1 MRTKKSKV
9 KLIPLGGLCEIG
21 KNITAIEY
29 ENEIIVID
37 CGLSFPDNEMYGI
50 DLVIPDI
57 SYLLENREKVK
68 GIFITHGH
76 EDHIG
81 ALPYILKEINVPV
94 YASKFTLS
102 LIESKLIEFNMV
114 SSCSLNEITLKEP
127 IKTEH
132 FACEFIRTCH
142 SIADSCSLAIT
153 TPQGV
158 IFHTG
163 DFKIDYTPVD
173 GEVIDLQRISEI
185 GKRRVLLLMADS
197 TNATREGFTISETI
211 IGQNLTRLFRNAK
224 GRVIVATFSS
234 NVHRVQQVINSSI
247 TYGRKVAFSGRSME
261 KISQIA
267 MDLGYLKVPKNTIIK
282 LDDIHKYPDN
292 KVTIITTGSQGE
304 PMSALSRIASGNHKK
319 IALKEKDYII
329 ISASPIP
336 GNTKLITKLID
347 VLISKGAEVIYDAM
361 EEVHVSGHACREELK
376 LIHSLIKPKY
386 FVPVHGEYRHLKEHA
401 ELAKSLGMDEKNI
414 FLLDNGD
421 VLELTGKKAV
431 KTKSVHTGTVYVDGS
446 GVGDVGNIVLRD
458 RKVLSQDGIL
468 TAVLAID
475 KDAKEIISGPDII
488 SRGFVYVKDS
498 NDLLNETTDL
508 IKREVEYCLDNDIL
522 DWYSIKSKIKSSLGH
537 FLYTKTKRKPMIIP
551 VIVEKEQY
559 KKVAFATLPSGI

>member
-173 GEVIDLQRISEI
+173 GEVIDLQCISEI

-551 VIVEKEQY
+551 VIVEKEQ
-559 KKVAFATLPSGI
+559 

>member
-29 ENEIIVID
+29 EDEIIVID

-304 PMSALSRIASGNHKK
+304 PMSALSRIASGSHKN
-319 IALKEKDYII
+319 IGLKEGDYII

-336 GNTKLITKLID
+336 GNKKLITKLID
-347 VLISKGAEVIYDAM
+347 ILISTGAEVIYDAM

-401 ELAKSLGMDEKNI
+401 ELAKSLGMNEKNI

-431 KTKSVHTGTVYVDGS
+431 KAKSIHTGTVYVDGS

-475 KDAKEIISGPDII
+475 KESKEIISGPDII

-498 NDLLNETTDL
+498 NDLLSEATTL
-508 IKREVEYCLDNDIL
+508 IEREVENCLANDIV
-522 DWYSIKSKIKSSLGH
+522 DWYSIKSKIKSSLGQ

-551 VIVEKEQY
+551 VIVEKEQ
-559 KKVAFATLPSGI
+559 

>member
-9 KLIPLGGLCEIG
+9 KLIPLGGLGEIG

-94 YASKFTLS
+94 YATKFTLS

-319 IALKEKDYII
+319 IALKERDYII

-431 KTKSVHTGTVYVDGS
+431 KSKSVHTGTVYVDGS

-475 KDAKEIISGPDII
+475 KEAKEIISGPDII

-498 NDLLNETTDL
+498 NDLLNEATDL

-522 DWYSIKSKIKSSLGH
+522 DWYSIKSKIKSSLGQ

-551 VIVEKEQY
+551 VIVEKEQ
-559 KKVAFATLPSGI
+559 

>member
-9 KLIPLGGLCEIG
+9 KLIPLGGLGEIG

-94 YASKFTLS
+94 YATKFTLS

-347 VLISKGAEVIYDAM
+347 ILISKGAEVIYDAM

-431 KTKSVHTGTVYVDGS
+431 KAKSVHTGTVYVDGS
-446 GVGDVGNIVLRD
+446 GIGDVGNIVLRD

-475 KDAKEIISGPDII
+475 KEAKEIISGPDII

-498 NDLLNETTDL
+498 NDLLNEATDL

-522 DWYSIKSKIKSSLGH
+522 DWYSIKSKIKSSLGQ

-551 VIVEKEQY
+551 VIVEKEQ
-559 KKVAFATLPSGI
+559 

>member
-29 ENEIIVID
+29 EDEIIVID

-267 MDLGYLKVPKNTIIK
+267 MDLGYLKVLKNTIIK

-304 PMSALSRIASGNHKK
+304 PMSALSRIASGSHKN
-319 IALKEKDYII
+319 IGLKEGDYII

-347 VLISKGAEVIYDAM
+347 ILISKGAEVIYDAM

-431 KTKSVHTGTVYVDGS
+431 KAKSIHTGTVYVDGS

-475 KDAKEIISGPDII
+475 KESKEIISGPDII

-498 NDLLNETTDL
+498 NDLLSEATTL
-508 IKREVEYCLDNDIL
+508 IEREVENCLANDIV
-522 DWYSIKSKIKSSLGH
+522 DWYSIKSKIKSSLGQ

-551 VIVEKEQY
+551 VIVEKEQ
-559 KKVAFATLPSGI
+559 

>member
-386 FVPVHGEYRHLKEHA
+386 FIPVHGEYRHLKEHA

-475 KDAKEIISGPDII
+475 KEAKEIISGPDII

-498 NDLLNETTDL
+498 NDLLNEATDL

-551 VIVEKEQY
+551 VIVEKEQ
-559 KKVAFATLPSGI
+559 

>member
-9 KLIPLGGLCEIG
+9 KLIPLGGLGEIG

-94 YASKFTLS
+94 YATKFTLS

-304 PMSALSRIASGNHKK
+304 PMSALARIASGNHKK

-431 KTKSVHTGTVYVDGS
+431 KSKSVHTGTVYVDGS

-468 TAVLAID
+468 TTVLAID
-475 KDAKEIISGPDII
+475 KEAKEIISGPDII

-498 NDLLNETTDL
+498 NDLLNEATAL
-508 IKREVEYCLDNDIL
+508 IKNEVEHCLANDIV
-522 DWYSIKSKIKSSLGH
+522 DWYSIKSKIKSSLGQ

-551 VIVEKEQY
+551 VIVEKEQ
-559 KKVAFATLPSGI
+559 

>member
-29 ENEIIVID
+29 EDEIIVID

-421 VLELTGKKAV
+421 VLELTGKKAM

-551 VIVEKEQY
+551 VIVEKEQ
-559 KKVAFATLPSGI
+559 

>member
-386 FVPVHGEYRHLKEHA
+386 FIPVHGEYRHLKEHA

-475 KDAKEIISGPDII
+475 KEAKEIISGPDII

-498 NDLLNETTDL
+498 NDLLNEATDL

-522 DWYSIKSKIKSSLGH
+522 DWYSIKSKIKSSLGQ

-551 VIVEKEQY
+551 VIVEKEQ
-559 KKVAFATLPSGI
+559 

>member
-9 KLIPLGGLCEIG
+9 KLIPLGGLGEIG

-94 YASKFTLS
+94 YATKFTLS

-304 PMSALSRIASGNHKK
+304 PMSALARIASGNHKK

-431 KTKSVHTGTVYVDGS
+431 KSKSVHTGTVYVDGS

-475 KDAKEIISGPDII
+475 KEAKEIISGPDII

-498 NDLLNETTDL
+498 NDLLNEATDL

-522 DWYSIKSKIKSSLGH
+522 DWYSIKSKIKSSLGQ

-551 VIVEKEQY
+551 VIVEKEQ
-559 KKVAFATLPSGI
+559 

>member
-9 KLIPLGGLCEIG
+9 KLIPLGGLGEIG

-304 PMSALSRIASGNHKK
+304 PMSALSRIASGSHKN
-319 IALKEKDYII
+319 IGLKEGDYII

-347 VLISKGAEVIYDAM
+347 ILISKGAEVIYDAM

-431 KTKSVHTGTVYVDGS
+431 KAKSIHTGTVYVDGS

-475 KDAKEIISGPDII
+475 KESKEIISGPDII

-498 NDLLNETTDL
+498 NDLLSEATTL
-508 IKREVEYCLDNDIL
+508 IEREVENCLANDIV
-522 DWYSIKSKIKSSLGH
+522 DWYSIKSKIKSSLGQ

-551 VIVEKEQY
+551 VIVEKEQ
-559 KKVAFATLPSGI
+559 

>member
-9 KLIPLGGLCEIG
+9 KLIPLGGLGEIG

-94 YASKFTLS
+94 YATKFTLS

-304 PMSALSRIASGNHKK
+304 PMSALARIASGNHKK
-319 IALKEKDYII
+319 IALKERDYII

-347 VLISKGAEVIYDAM
+347 ILISKGAEVIYDAM

-431 KTKSVHTGTVYVDGS
+431 KSKSVHTGTVYVDGS

-475 KDAKEIISGPDII
+475 KEAKEIISGPDII

-498 NDLLNETTDL
+498 NDLLNEATDL
-508 IKREVEYCLDNDIL
+508 IKREVEHCLDNDIL

-551 VIVEKEQY
+551 VIVEKEQ
-559 KKVAFATLPSGI
+559 

>member
-9 KLIPLGGLCEIG
+9 KLIPLGGLGEIG

-94 YASKFTLS
+94 YATKFTLS

-304 PMSALSRIASGNHKK
+304 PMSALARIASGNHKK

-475 KDAKEIISGPDII
+475 KEAKEIISGPDII

-498 NDLLNETTDL
+498 NDLLNEATAL
-508 IKREVEYCLDNDIL
+508 IKNEVEHCLDNDIV
-522 DWYSIKSKIKSSLGH
+522 DWYSIKSKIKSSLGQ

-551 VIVEKEQY
+551 VIVEKEQ
-559 KKVAFATLPSGI
+559 

>member
-29 ENEIIVID
+29 EDEIIVID

-304 PMSALSRIASGNHKK
+304 PMSALSRIASGSHKN
-319 IALKEKDYII
+319 IGLKEGDYII

-347 VLISKGAEVIYDAM
+347 ILISKGAEVIYDAM

-414 FLLDNGD
+414 FLLDNCD

-431 KTKSVHTGTVYVDGS
+431 KAKSIHTGTVYVDGS

-475 KDAKEIISGPDII
+475 KESKEIISGPDII

-498 NDLLNETTDL
+498 NDLLSEATTL
-508 IKREVEYCLDNDIL
+508 IEREVENCLANDIV
-522 DWYSIKSKIKSSLGH
+522 DWYSIKSKIKSSLGQ

-551 VIVEKEQY
+551 VIVEKEQ
-559 KKVAFATLPSGI
+559 

>member
-9 KLIPLGGLCEIG
+9 KLIPLGGLGEIG

-94 YASKFTLS
+94 YATKFTLS

-319 IALKEKDYII
+319 IALKERDYII

-347 VLISKGAEVIYDAM
+347 ILISKGAEVIYDAM

-475 KDAKEIISGPDII
+475 KEEKEIISGPDII

-498 NDLLNETTDL
+498 NDLLNEATDL

-522 DWYSIKSKIKSSLGH
+522 DWYSIKSKIKSSLGQ

-551 VIVEKEQY
+551 VIVEKEQ
-559 KKVAFATLPSGI
+559 

>member
-29 ENEIIVID
+29 EDEIIVID

-304 PMSALSRIASGNHKK
+304 PMSALSRIASGSHKN
-319 IALKEKDYII
+319 IGLKEGDYII

-336 GNTKLITKLID
+336 GNKKLITKLID
-347 VLISKGAEVIYDAM
+347 ILISKGAEVIYDAM

-401 ELAKSLGMDEKNI
+401 ELAKSLGIKKKNI

-431 KTKSVHTGTVYVDGS
+431 KAKSIHTGTVYVDGS

-475 KDAKEIISGPDII
+475 KESKEIISGPDII

-498 NDLLNETTDL
+498 NDLLSEATTL
-508 IKREVEYCLDNDIL
+508 IEREVENCLANDIV
-522 DWYSIKSKIKSSLGH
+522 DWYSIKSKIKSSLGQ

-551 VIVEKEQY
+551 VIVEKEQ
-559 KKVAFATLPSGI
+559 

>member
-9 KLIPLGGLCEIG
+9 KLIPLGGLGEIG

-304 PMSALSRIASGNHKK
+304 PMSALSRIASGSHKN
-319 IALKEKDYII
+319 IGLKEGDYII

-336 GNTKLITKLID
+336 GNKKLITKLID
-347 VLISKGAEVIYDAM
+347 ILISKGAEVIYDAM

-431 KTKSVHTGTVYVDGS
+431 KAKSIHTGTVYVDGS

-475 KDAKEIISGPDII
+475 KESKEIISGPDII

-498 NDLLNETTDL
+498 NDLLSEATTL
-508 IKREVEYCLDNDIL
+508 IEREVENCLANDIV
-522 DWYSIKSKIKSSLGH
+522 DWYSIKSKIKSSLGQ

-551 VIVEKEQY
+551 VIVEKEQ
-559 KKVAFATLPSGI
+559 

>member
-9 KLIPLGGLCEIG
+9 KLIPLGGLVEIG

-304 PMSALSRIASGNHKK
+304 PMSALSRIASGSHKN
-319 IALKEKDYII
+319 IGLKEGDYII

-347 VLISKGAEVIYDAM
+347 ILISKGAEVIYDAM

-431 KTKSVHTGTVYVDGS
+431 KAKSIHTGTVYVDGS

-475 KDAKEIISGPDII
+475 KESKEIISGPDII

-498 NDLLNETTDL
+498 NDLLSEATTL
-508 IKREVEYCLDNDIL
+508 IEREVENCLANDIV
-522 DWYSIKSKIKSSLGH
+522 DWYSIKSKIKSSLGQ

-551 VIVEKEQY
+551 VIVEKEQ
-559 KKVAFATLPSGI
+559 

>member
-9 KLIPLGGLCEIG
+9 KLIPLGGLGEIG

-50 DLVIPDI
+50 VLVIPDI

-94 YASKFTLS
+94 YATKFTLS

-421 VLELTGKKAV
+421 VLELTGKKAM

-475 KDAKEIISGPDII
+475 KEAKEIISGPDII

-498 NDLLNETTDL
+498 NDLLNEATDL

-551 VIVEKEQY
+551 VIVEKEQ
-559 KKVAFATLPSGI
+559 

>member
-29 ENEIIVID
+29 EDEIIVID

-94 YASKFTLS
+94 YATKFTLS

-475 KDAKEIISGPDII
+475 KEAKEIISGPDII

-522 DWYSIKSKIKSSLGH
+522 DWYSIKSKIKSSLGQ

-551 VIVEKEQY
+551 VIVEKEQ
-559 KKVAFATLPSGI
+559 

>member
-29 ENEIIVID
+29 EDEIIVID

-234 NVHRVQQVINSSI
+234 NVQRVQQVINSSI

-304 PMSALSRIASGNHKK
+304 PMSALSRIASGSHKN
-319 IALKEKDYII
+319 IGLKEGDYII

-347 VLISKGAEVIYDAM
+347 ILISKGAEVIYDAM

-431 KTKSVHTGTVYVDGS
+431 KAKSIHTGTVYVDGS

-475 KDAKEIISGPDII
+475 KESKEIISGPDII

-498 NDLLNETTDL
+498 KDLLSEATTL
-508 IKREVEYCLDNDIL
+508 IEREVENCLANDIV
-522 DWYSIKSKIKSSLGH
+522 DWYSIKSKIKSSLGQ

-551 VIVEKEQY
+551 VIVEKEQ
-559 KKVAFATLPSGI
+559 

>member
-29 ENEIIVID
+29 EDEIIVID

-304 PMSALSRIASGNHKK
+304 PMSALSRIASGSHKN
-319 IALKEKDYII
+319 IGLKEGDYII

-336 GNTKLITKLID
+336 GNKKLITKLID
-347 VLISKGAEVIYDAM
+347 ILISKGADVIYDAM
-361 EEVHVSGHACREELK
+361 EEVQVSGHACREELK

-431 KTKSVHTGTVYVDGS
+431 KAKSIHTGTVYVDGS

-475 KDAKEIISGPDII
+475 KESKEIISGPDII

-498 NDLLNETTDL
+498 NDLLSEATTL
-508 IKREVEYCLDNDIL
+508 IEREVENCLANDIV
-522 DWYSIKSKIKSSLGH
+522 DWYSIKSKIKSSLGQ

-551 VIVEKEQY
+551 VIVEKEQ
-559 KKVAFATLPSGI
+559 

>member
-29 ENEIIVID
+29 EDEIIVID

-304 PMSALSRIASGNHKK
+304 PMSALSRIASGSHKN
-319 IALKEKDYII
+319 IGLKEGDYII

-336 GNTKLITKLID
+336 GNKKLITKLID
-347 VLISKGAEVIYDAM
+347 ILISKGAEVIYDAM

-431 KTKSVHTGTVYVDGS
+431 KAKSIHTGTVYVDGS

-475 KDAKEIISGPDII
+475 KESKEIISGPDII

-498 NDLLNETTDL
+498 NDLLSEATTL
-508 IKREVEYCLDNDIL
+508 IEREVENCLTNDIV
-522 DWYSIKSKIKSSLGH
+522 DWYSIKSKIKSSLGQ

-551 VIVEKEQY
+551 VIVEKEQ
-559 KKVAFATLPSGI
+559 

>member
-29 ENEIIVID
+29 EDEIIVID

-211 IGQNLTRLFRNAK
+211 IGQNLTRLVRNAK

-234 NVHRVQQVINSSI
+234 NVHRVQQVMNSSI

-551 VIVEKEQY
+551 VIVEKEQ
-559 KKVAFATLPSGI
+559 

>member
-9 KLIPLGGLCEIG
+9 KLIPLGGLGEIG

-94 YASKFTLS
+94 YATKFTLS

-304 PMSALSRIASGNHKK
+304 PMSALARIASGNHKK

-475 KDAKEIISGPDII
+475 KEAKEIISGPDII

-498 NDLLNETTDL
+498 NDLLNEATAL
-508 IKREVEYCLDNDIL
+508 IKSEVEHCLANDIL
-522 DWYSIKSKIKSSLGH
+522 DWYSIKSKIKSSLGQ

-551 VIVEKEQY
+551 VIVEKEQ
-559 KKVAFATLPSGI
+559 

>member
-1 MRTKKSKV
+1 MKNEKAKV
-9 KLIPLGGLCEIG
+9 KIIPLGGVNEIG
-21 KNITAIEY
+21 KNLTAIEY
-29 ENEIIVID
+29 KNDIVVID
-37 CGLSFPDNEMYGI
+37 CGLKFPDEDMFGI

-57 SYLLENREKVK
+57 TYLIKNKEKVS
-68 GIFITHGH
+68 GIFLTHGH

-94 YASKFTLS
+94 YATKFTLS

-475 KDAKEIISGPDII
+475 KEAKEIISGPDII

-498 NDLLNETTDL
+498 NDLLNEATDL

-522 DWYSIKSKIKSSLGH
+522 DWYSIKSKIKSSLGQ

-551 VIVEKEQY
+551 VIVEKEQ
-559 KKVAFATLPSGI
+559 

>member
-9 KLIPLGGLCEIG
+9 KLIPLGGLGEIG

-29 ENEIIVID
+29 EDEIIVID

-68 GIFITHGH
+68 CIFITHGH

-304 PMSALSRIASGNHKK
+304 PMSALSRIASGSHKN
-319 IALKEKDYII
+319 IGLKEGDYII

-347 VLISKGAEVIYDAM
+347 ILISKGAEVIYDAM

-431 KTKSVHTGTVYVDGS
+431 KAKSIHTGTVYVDGS

-475 KDAKEIISGPDII
+475 KESKEIISGPDII

-498 NDLLNETTDL
+498 NDLLSEATTL
-508 IKREVEYCLDNDIL
+508 IEREVENCLANDIV
-522 DWYSIKSKIKSSLGH
+522 DWYSIKSKIKSSLGQ

-551 VIVEKEQY
+551 VIVEKEQ
-559 KKVAFATLPSGI
+559 

>member
-9 KLIPLGGLCEIG
+9 KLIPLGGLGEIG

-94 YASKFTLS
+94 YATKFTLS

-234 NVHRVQQVINSSI
+234 NVHRIQQVINSSI

-475 KDAKEIISGPDII
+475 KEAKEIISGPDII

-498 NDLLNETTDL
+498 NDLLNEATDL

-522 DWYSIKSKIKSSLGH
+522 DWYSIKSKIKSSLGQ

-551 VIVEKEQY
+551 VIVEKEQ
-559 KKVAFATLPSGI
+559 

>member
-29 ENEIIVID
+29 EDEIIVID

-304 PMSALSRIASGNHKK
+304 PMSALSRIASGSHKN
-319 IALKEKDYII
+319 IGLKEGDYII

-347 VLISKGAEVIYDAM
+347 ILISKGAEVIYDAM

-431 KTKSVHTGTVYVDGS
+431 KAKSIHTGTVYVDGS

-475 KDAKEIISGPDII
+475 KESKEIISGPDII

-498 NDLLNETTDL
+498 NDLLSEATTL
-508 IKREVEYCLDNDIL
+508 IEREVKNCLANDIV
-522 DWYSIKSKIKSSLGH
+522 DWYSIKSKIKSSLGQ

-551 VIVEKEQY
+551 VIVEKEQ
-559 KKVAFATLPSGI
+559 

>member
-29 ENEIIVID
+29 EDEIIVID

-197 TNATREGFTISETI
+197 TNATREGFTKSETI

-304 PMSALSRIASGNHKK
+304 PMSALSRIASGSHKN
-319 IALKEKDYII
+319 IGLKEGDYII

-347 VLISKGAEVIYDAM
+347 ILISKGAEVIYDAM

-431 KTKSVHTGTVYVDGS
+431 KAKSIHTGTVYVDGS

-475 KDAKEIISGPDII
+475 KESKEIISGPDII

-498 NDLLNETTDL
+498 NDLLSEATTL
-508 IKREVEYCLDNDIL
+508 IEREVENCLANDIV
-522 DWYSIKSKIKSSLGH
+522 DWYSIKSKIKSSLGQ

-551 VIVEKEQY
+551 VIVEKEQ
-559 KKVAFATLPSGI
+559 

>member
-9 KLIPLGGLCEIG
+9 KLIPLGGLGEIG

-29 ENEIIVID
+29 EDEIIVID

-102 LIESKLIEFNMV
+102 LIESKLIEFNMA

-304 PMSALSRIASGNHKK
+304 PMSALSRIASGSHKN
-319 IALKEKDYII
+319 IGLKEGDYII

-347 VLISKGAEVIYDAM
+347 ILISKGAEVIYDAM

-431 KTKSVHTGTVYVDGS
+431 KAKSIHTGTVYVDGS

-475 KDAKEIISGPDII
+475 KESKEIISGPDII

-498 NDLLNETTDL
+498 NDLLSEATTL
-508 IKREVEYCLDNDIL
+508 IEREVENCLANDIV
-522 DWYSIKSKIKSSLGH
+522 DWYSIKSKIKSSLGQ

-551 VIVEKEQY
+551 VIVEKEQ
-559 KKVAFATLPSGI
+559 

>member
-9 KLIPLGGLCEIG
+9 KLIPLGGLGEIG

-68 GIFITHGH
+68 GISITHGH

-94 YASKFTLS
+94 YATKFTLS

-282 LDDIHKYPDN
+282 LDDIHKYPYN

-431 KTKSVHTGTVYVDGS
+431 KSKSVHTGTVYVDGS

-508 IKREVEYCLDNDIL
+508 IKREVEHCLDNDIL
-522 DWYSIKSKIKSSLGH
+522 DWYSIKSKIKSSLGQ

-551 VIVEKEQY
+551 VIVEKEQ
-559 KKVAFATLPSGI
+559 

>member
-9 KLIPLGGLCEIG
+9 KLIPLGGLGEIG

-94 YASKFTLS
+94 YATKFTLS

-475 KDAKEIISGPDII
+475 KEAKEIISGPDII

-522 DWYSIKSKIKSSLGH
+522 DWYSIKSKIKSSLGQ

-551 VIVEKEQY
+551 VIVENEQ
-559 KKVAFATLPSGI
+559 

>member
-9 KLIPLGGLCEIG
+9 KLIPLGGLGEIG

-94 YASKFTLS
+94 YATKFTLS

-498 NDLLNETTDL
+498 NDLLNEATDL

-522 DWYSIKSKIKSSLGH
+522 DWYSIKSKIKSSLGQ

-551 VIVEKEQY
+551 VIVEKEQ
-559 KKVAFATLPSGI
+559 

>member
-9 KLIPLGGLCEIG
+9 KLIPLGGLGEIG

-29 ENEIIVID
+29 EDEIIVID

-304 PMSALSRIASGNHKK
+304 PMSALSRIASGSHKN
-319 IALKEKDYII
+319 IGLKEGDYII

-347 VLISKGAEVIYDAM
+347 ILISKGAEVIYDAM

-431 KTKSVHTGTVYVDGS
+431 KAKSIHTGTVYVDGS

-475 KDAKEIISGPDII
+475 KESKEIISGPDII

-498 NDLLNETTDL
+498 NDLLIEATTL
-508 IKREVEYCLDNDIL
+508 IEREVENCLANDIV
-522 DWYSIKSKIKSSLGH
+522 DWYSIKSKIKSSLGQ

-551 VIVEKEQY
+551 VIVEKEQ
-559 KKVAFATLPSGI
+559 

>member
-9 KLIPLGGLCEIG
+9 KLIPLGGLGEIG

-94 YASKFTLS
+94 YATKFTLS

-127 IKTEH
+127 IKTGH

-431 KTKSVHTGTVYVDGS
+431 KAKSIHTGTVYVDGS

-475 KDAKEIISGPDII
+475 KESKEIISGPDII

-498 NDLLNETTDL
+498 NDLLSEATTL
-508 IKREVEYCLDNDIL
+508 IEREVENCLANDIV
-522 DWYSIKSKIKSSLGH
+522 DWYSIKSKIKSSLGQ

-551 VIVEKEQY
+551 VIVEKEQ
-559 KKVAFATLPSGI
+559 

>member
-1 MRTKKSKV
+1 MKTKKRKV

-94 YASKFTLS
+94 YATKFTLS

-498 NDLLNETTDL
+498 NDLLNEATDL

-522 DWYSIKSKIKSSLGH
+522 DWYSIKSKIKSSLGQ

-551 VIVEKEQY
+551 VIVEKEQ
-559 KKVAFATLPSGI
+559 

>member
-29 ENEIIVID
+29 EDEIIVID

-114 SSCSLNEITLKEP
+114 SSCSLNEITLKES

-304 PMSALSRIASGNHKK
+304 PMSALSRIASGSHKN
-319 IALKEKDYII
+319 IGLKEGDYII

-347 VLISKGAEVIYDAM
+347 ILISKGAEVIYDAM

-431 KTKSVHTGTVYVDGS
+431 KAKSIHTGTVYVDGS

-475 KDAKEIISGPDII
+475 KESKEIISGPDII

-498 NDLLNETTDL
+498 NDLLSEATTL
-508 IKREVEYCLDNDIL
+508 IEREVENCLANDIV
-522 DWYSIKSKIKSSLGH
+522 DWYSIKSKIKSSLGQ

-551 VIVEKEQY
+551 VIVEKEQ
-559 KKVAFATLPSGI
+559 

>member
-9 KLIPLGGLCEIG
+9 KLIPLGGLGEIG

-94 YASKFTLS
+94 YATKFTLS

-304 PMSALSRIASGNHKK
+304 PMSALARIASGNHKK

-347 VLISKGAEVIYDAM
+347 ILISKGAEVIYDAM

-431 KTKSVHTGTVYVDGS
+431 KSKSVHTGTVYVDGS

-468 TAVLAID
+468 TTVLAID
-475 KDAKEIISGPDII
+475 KEAKEIISGPDII

-498 NDLLNETTDL
+498 NDLLNEATDL

-522 DWYSIKSKIKSSLGH
+522 DWYSIKSKIKSSLGQ

-551 VIVEKEQY
+551 VIVEKEQ
-559 KKVAFATLPSGI
+559 